1 MDQNRKHILPELM
14 KFACD
19 PNIDAMTR
27 SWVFD
32 ALRDISGEK
41 INDDPEKW
49 RRWYASVSNRPIS
62 GADANRALI
71 SAAWLQP

>member
-32 ALRDISGEK
+32 ALRDVSGEK
-41 INDDPEKW
+41 FGDEPEKW
-49 RRWYASVSNRPIS
+49 RLWYASVSKTPVSSHNA
-62 GADANRALI
+62 GHALV
-71 SAAWLQP
+71 SLAWLQP